1 MNTQKPEQISASDE
15 VAAMFA
21 ESLGQPVNHRNTKRI
36 ASDLEQAEPF
46 CEFTGPCCGG
56 DCTHA
61 EADAARGDSRNA
73 MEADFERIAENV
85 RIRADRLMN
94 DAGKAKDIN
103 NARLKTALLSLESA
117 RFSLMQ
123 AQNQIASGPLC
134 PDCGGELTHEAAST
148 DGDPDSL
155 RTKRYPAQMAC
166 DCGYSRMA

>member
-1 MNTQKPEQISASDE
+1 MNDGKANE
-15 VAAMFA
+15 AAAVVA
-21 ESLGQPVNHRNTKRI
+21 ESLGNPANHRGTLRL
-36 ASDLEQAEPF
+36 ARDLEQPERF
-46 CEFTGPCCGG
+46 DEFTGPCCGG

-148 DGDPDSL
+148 DGDPASL
-155 RTKRYPAQMAC
+155 RTRKYPAQLAC
-166 DCGYSRMA
+166 DCGYSRGELT